1 MFLFLFKMVFMNIN
15 RKNYLGCF
23 LKKIMCEKAACKP
36 LKLCEKNWE
45 MPKLH
50 LETMKYDQT
59 TYLAPSSV
67 YWIESLG
74 STGIDL

>member
-1 MFLFLFKMVFMNIN
+1 MVYLNIN

-36 LKLCEKNWE
+36 RKLREKNWE
-45 MPKLH
+45 MAKLH

-59 TYLAPSSV
+59 TYLAPSGM
-67 YWIESLG
+67 YWIESQE
-74 STGIDL
+74 STGINL

>member
-1 MFLFLFKMVFMNIN
+1 M
-15 RKNYLGCF
+15 F

-45 MPKLH
+45 MVKLH

-59 TYLAPSSV
+59 TYLAPSGV
-67 YWIESLG
+67 YWTESQE
-74 STGIDL
+74 STNISDNKDQSVST